1 MRHGTSPTARA
12 LLALSVAV
20 ALAPLAA
27 TTSHAGVRQAGAIK
41 VVGNAA
47 NKFDPVDVKA
57 TPDAKGEIS
66 VTLVSEGAPHTWEN
80 KSLGID
86 TGLVNAGDSKTITF
100 KAPPAGQ
107 HKVICSLHESVGMVG
122 TLTVEGGAEE
132 TEEPDAGPSEEPSEP
147 SEPPAS
153 GSASA
158 SVGAP
163 VGGDNA
169 PTAGADDHGEEGEE
183 GHHAPGLEG
192 NEVLERIEAERAAQE
207 GAVSGFKFFTM
218 VCIAF
223 LAILGAAVT
232 FSTRPRRAGR

>member
-1 MRHGTSPTARA
+1 MRHGTSPTART
-12 LLALSVAV
+12 LLALGVAV

-27 TTSHAGVRQAGAIK
+27 TASYAGARQAGAIE

-66 VTLVSEGAPHTWEN
+66 VTLRSEGAPHTWEN

-86 TGLVNAGDSKTITF
+86 TGIVNAGQSKTITF
-100 KAPPAGQ
+100 RAPPAGE
-107 HKVICSLHESVGMVG
+107 HKVVCSLHESLGMVG
-122 TLTVEGGAEE
+122 TLTVGGGAAE
-132 TEEPDAGPSEEPSEP
+132 TEEPDASPSAEPS
-147 SEPPAS
+147 SQPPAS

-163 VGGDNA
+163 AGGDNA
-169 PTAGADDHGEEGEE
+169 PSPGAEDGGGEVEE
-183 GHHAPGLEG
+183 EAAPGLAG

-223 LAILGAAVT
+223 LAILGAAVL

>member
-12 LLALSVAV
+12 LLALGGAV

-27 TTSHAGVRQAGAIK
+27 ATSHAGVQQAGAIK

-57 TPDAKGEIS
+57 TPNAKGEIS
-66 VTLVSEGAPHTWEN
+66 VTLTSEGAPHTWEN
-80 KSLGID
+80 KALGID
-86 TGLVNAGDSKTITF
+86 TGIVMAGQSKTITF

-107 HKVICSLHESVGMVG
+107 HKVVCSLHESQGMVG
-122 TLTVEGGAEE
+122 TLTVEGGAAA
-132 TEEPDAGPSEEPSEP
+132 TEDPEPSESAEP
-147 SEPPAS
+147 SEQPPAS

-163 VGGDNA
+163 AGGDNA

-183 GHHAPGLEG
+183 EHHAPGLED

-223 LAILGAAVT
+223 LAILGAAVM

>member
-12 LLALSVAV
+12 LLALGVAV

-27 TTSHAGVRQAGAIK
+27 TASYAGVRQAGAVK
-41 VVGNAA
+41 VTGTAA

-57 TPDAKGEIS
+57 TPDAKGEIT
-66 VTLVSEGAPHTWEN
+66 VTLTSEGAPHTWEN

-86 TGLVNAGDSKTITF
+86 TGIVMAGESKTITF
-100 KAPPAGQ
+100 KAPPAGE
-107 HKVICSLHESVGMVG
+107 HKVVCSLHESQGMVG
-122 TLTVEGGAEE
+122 TLTVGGGAKA
-132 TEEPDAGPSEEPSEP
+132 TEDPKASESAAPSE
-147 SEPPAS
+147 EPPAS

-163 VGGDNA
+163 AGGDNA
-169 PTAGADDHGEEGEE
+169 PSAGAEEGAEGEE
-183 GHHAPGLEG
+183 EHAAPGLKD
-192 NEVLERIEAERAAQE
+192 NETLERIEAERAAEE

-223 LAILGAAVT
+223 LFILGAAVM